1 MNRSYR
7 ITTFI
12 ITVISAIFAFVLVAL
27 LAGNPTVF
35 FDESLFAYNR
45 SDGILVLFG
54 ESFPLSPG
62 VVDFILSYPRKSF
75 EFCSK
80 FVWGGM
86 G

>member
-12 ITVISAIFAFVLVAL
+12 ISAIAAIFAFVLIAL

-35 FDESLFAYNR
+35 FDESLFSYNR
-45 SDGILVLFG
+45 SDGSLVLFG
-54 ESFPLSPG
+54 EAIPLSPS
-62 VVDFILSYPRKSF
+62 VVDFILSYPRKSL

-80 FVWGGM
+80 FTTGGM